1 MRFKRRRSDRPD
13 SARSRLGLSLEVLE
27 SRQLLSRNVY
37 ALFAQYT
44 PGDLAVTN
52 PITNQPVAYSV
63 THQFQYSKSVQSSL
77 FSNEGKIV
85 SGTDRAGNQWTIT
98 VHGPGYVIVSDTT
111 PNDGVLGDQ
120 IATIQLVG
128 TNINTTYVT
137 GNVIPSD
144 RNLTTGTIEFNRL
157 IDNQGVRSVILNG
170 FTLAQTVT
178 PATGSPNNT
187 TTGIYLTGGV
197 RYLQFHDIQAPID
210 TSTNDSAVNVI
221 IGDPST
227 PLKIEPTIKLD
238 HIFTTV
244 FDSTAT
250 TPPVNVPVTTP
261 SVNIVVNGQTRGVDI
276 FSSTQAVVDAAAQ
289 TQFPVVGTTGR
300 TSIQTIGIGSLTV
313 HGAATNLTASRDSV
327 PFQNG
332 FSGLS
337 KLKKATFQ
345 GRTDAVGL
353 DVNGPIGSLTY
364 AKGMG
369 NATGVFLGQTSTGQS
384 VPATNYGIPSQ
395 QVTYAGLGYVA
406 GQVTATKIGKIKIG
420 PSTVNTVGL
429 TNPTYVML
437 NKQGTAATKV
447 VAGTA
452 MVNSVIAASGS
463 IGKVSIV
470 GDQVNSEIKTGFH
483 YGSFAAGLEGT
494 RAASKIVS
502 IKHQGNMLNGV
513 TSATVRPAAQNYGSA
528 GTLRGPGTMTGFLTG
543 QIYSTG
549 GQTPLT
555 NTGAGYYA
563 RLRIGYLPPPEAPTH
578 NKAGKVVK

>member
-27 SRQLLSRNVY
+27 SRQLLSRNIY
-37 ALFAQYT
+37 ALFPQYV

-52 PITNQPVAYSV
+52 PITNKPVPLSV
-63 THQFQYSKSVQSSL
+63 THQFLNARSVQDSI

-85 SGTDRAGNQWTIT
+85 SGTTRAGDQWTIT

-144 RNLTTGTIEFNRL
+144 RNLTDGTVQFNRL
-157 IDNQGVRSVILNG
+157 IDTQGVRSVILNG

-178 PATGSPNNT
+178 PASGSPNNT
-187 TTGIYLTGGV
+187 TTGIFLTGGV
-197 RYLQFHDIQAPID
+197 RFLHFHDIQAPVD
-210 TSTNDSAVNVI
+210 TATNDSPVNVI

-227 PLKIEPTIKLD
+227 PLKIEPSIKLD

-250 TPPVNVPVTTP
+250 TPPANVPVTTP
-261 SVNIVVNGQTRGVDI
+261 SVNIVINGQTRGIDV
-276 FSSTQAVVDAAAQ
+276 FSTTQAVVDTATQ
-289 TQFPVVGTTGR
+289 PQFPVVGTTGR
-300 TSIQTIGIGSLTV
+300 TSIQTLGIGSLTV
-313 HGAATNLTASRDSV
+313 HGAATNLTASRDAV
-327 PFQNG
+327 PFQNS
-332 FSGLS
+332 FSGLNR
-337 KLKKATFQ
+337 LRKATFQ

-353 DVNGPIGSLTY
+353 DVHGPIGSLTY

-369 NATGVFLGQTSTGQS
+369 NATGVFLGQTSTGQDL
-384 VPATNYGIPSQ
+384 PATNYGIPSQ
-395 QVTYAGLGYVA
+395 QVTYAGLGFVA
-406 GQVTATKIGKIKIG
+406 GQVTASRIGKVKIG

-429 TNPTYVML
+429 TNPTNVML
-437 NKQGTAATKV
+437 TKLGTASVKP

-452 MVNSVIAASGS
+452 MVNSIITTTGN

-470 GDQVNSEIKTGFH
+470 GDQVNSEIKTGFD
-483 YGSFAAGLEGT
+483 YNSFAAGLEGT
-494 RAASKIVS
+494 RAASRIAS
-502 IKHQGNMLNGV
+502 IKHNGNMLNGV
-513 TSATVRPAAQNYGSA
+513 TSATVRPGAQDYGSA
-528 GTLRGPGTMTGFLTG
+528 ATLRGPGRMTGFLTG
-543 QIYSTG
+543 RIFSTG

-555 NTGAGYYA
+555 NVGTGYYA
-563 RLRIGYLPPPEAPTH
+563 RVRKGYLPPPEAGSH
-578 NKAGKVVK
+578 NHAGRLVR